1 MIGPPQPPATP
12 DDGTSTAVLVVDVQR
27 DFCPGG
33 ALAVADG
40 DRVVPVLNRI
50 LDAAHTRGCPV
61 YATRDW
67 HPPDSRHFL
76 AGGGSWPVHC
86 VAGSRGAQFHP
97 DLRLP
102 DGTEIVSTGTEADSD
117 GYSAFEGTLDDG
129 TPLAEDLRRRG
140 ITHMVAG
147 GLATDYCVRHSVL
160 DAIRG
165 GWRVT
170 LVTDAIAAVDLKPG
184 DGAHAL
190 EEMRTAGAELCRS
203 ADLEFL

>member
-1 MIGPPQPPATP
+1 M
-12 DDGTSTAVLVVDVQR
+12 
-27 DFCPGG
+27 
-33 ALAVADG
+33 
-40 DRVVPVLNRI
+40 
-50 LDAAHTRGCPV
+50 
-61 YATRDW
+61 
-67 HPPDSRHFL
+67 
-76 AGGGSWPVHC
+76 HC